1 MSVPP
6 PRPDSGPPPYERPH
20 EAAASALQEA
30 PRAHSEARRR
40 FLAVN
45 GAAFL
50 VSAALSGTLGEL
62 FATRLAGRMPLGIVL
77 GTLQLAVLLLSS
89 WWYDRT
95 LSRQADPLVDRLRHR
110 AQLVHPSPPQ
120 PGPAGTTSRRP
131 QPSQGRRR

>member
-1 MSVPP
+1 M
-6 PRPDSGPPPYERPH
+6 
-20 EAAASALQEA
+20 SALQEV
-30 PRAHSEARRR
+30 PRTHSEERRR

-62 FATRLAGRMPLGIVL
+62 FTTRLAGRLPLGIAF
-77 GTLQLAVLLLSS
+77 GALQLAVLLLSS

-95 LSRQADPLVDRLRHR
+95 LSREADPLVDRLRHR

-120 PGPAGTTSRRP
+120 PGRTGATSRWP
-131 QPSQGRRR
+131 YSSQGRRR

>member
-6 PRPDSGPPPYERPH
+6 PRPDSGPPPHDRRH
-20 EAAASALQEA
+20 EAAASALQEV
-30 PRAHSEARRR
+30 PRTHSEARRR

-50 VSAALSGTLGEL
+50 VSAALSGTFGEL
-62 FATRLAGRMPLGIVL
+62 FTTRLAGRLPLGIAF

-95 LSRQADPLVDRLRHR
+95 LSREADPLVDRLRHR

-120 PGPAGTTSRRP
+120 PGRTGATSRWP
-131 QPSQGRRR
+131 YSSQGRRR

>member
-6 PRPDSGPPPYERPH
+6 PRPDSGPPPYDQPH
-20 EAAASALQEA
+20 EAAASALQEV
-30 PRAHSEARRR
+30 PRTHARTRRR

-50 VSAALSGTLGEL
+50 VCAALSGTLGEL
-62 FATRLAGRMPLGIVL
+62 FATRLAGRMPLGILL

-95 LSRQADPLVDRLRHR
+95 LNRQADPLVDRLRHR
-110 AQLVHPSPPQ
+110 AQLLQPAPPQ
-120 PGPAGTTSRRP
+120 PGPAGTMPRWQ
-131 QPSQGRRR
+131 QPPQGRRR